1 MLYTSIRVFLYDN
14 LKNDFDQILID
25 TKNQQITGSKVL
37 DVETFSDFRE
47 ENYYNSD
54 FMDINVLVDSESS
67 TEFNSA
73 IKKVY
78 DTFNQR
84 VIPIYDF
91 IPIASYEAIWDYNNP
106 STVLIQNTNVYEK
119 GTQIHE
125 LWVEEIEITKL
136 DSDDTYRKANL
147 RIFYSEV
154 REHA

>member
-14 LKNDFDQILID
+14 LSTYFDQILID
-25 TKNQQITGSKVL
+25 TKNQQISGTKVL

-47 ENYYNSD
+47 ESYYNSD
-54 FMDINVLVDSESS
+54 FMDINVLIDSQSPNDFDE
-67 TEFNSA
+67 A
-73 IKKVY
+73 IKTVY

-84 VIPIYDF
+84 SIPIYDF
-91 IPIASYEAIWDYNNP
+91 IGADYATKDYGNKI
-106 STVLIQNTNVYEK
+106 S
-119 GTQIHE
+119 E
-125 LWVEEIEITKL
+125 LWVEDVEIRKL

>member
-25 TKNQQITGSKVL
+25 TKNQKITGTKVL

-67 TEFNSA
+67 TEFNAA

-84 VIPIYDF
+84 VIPVYDF
-91 IPIASYEAIWDYNNP
+91 IGADYA
-106 STVLIQNTNVYEK
+106 
-119 GTQIHE
+119 TQDYGNKISE

>member
-14 LKNDFDQILID
+14 LSTYFDQILID
-25 TKNQQITGSKVL
+25 TKNQQISGTKVL

-47 ENYYNSD
+47 ESYYNSD
-54 FMDINVLVDSESS
+54 FMDINVLIDSQSPNDFDE
-67 TEFNSA
+67 A
-73 IKKVY
+73 IKTVY
-78 DTFNQR
+78 DTFNKR
-84 VIPIYDF
+84 SIPIYDF
-91 IPIASYEAIWDYNNP
+91 IGADYATKDYGNKI
-106 STVLIQNTNVYEK
+106 S
-119 GTQIHE
+119 E

>member
-67 TEFNSA
+67 TKFNSA

-84 VIPIYDF
+84 VIPVYDF
-91 IPIASYEAIWDYNNP
+91 IGADYAIQDYGNKI
-106 STVLIQNTNVYEK
+106 S
-119 GTQIHE
+119 E

>member
-37 DVETFSDFRE
+37 DIETFSDFRE

-84 VIPIYDF
+84 VIPVYDF
-91 IPIASYEAIWDYNNP
+91 IGADY
-106 STVLIQNTNVYEK
+106 TIQDYGNK
-119 GTQIHE
+119 ISE
-125 LWVEEIEITKL
+125 LWIDRIEIVKL
-136 DSDDTYRKANL
+136 NSDDTYRKANL
-147 RIFYSEV
+147 RIFYNEV
-154 REHA
+154 RQNGK

>member
-84 VIPIYDF
+84 VIPVYDF
-91 IPIASYEAIWDYNNP
+91 IGADYAIQDYGNKI
-106 STVLIQNTNVYEK
+106 S
-119 GTQIHE
+119 E

-147 RIFYSEV
+147 RIFYNEV
-154 REHA
+154 RQNGK

>member
-78 DTFNQR
+78 EA
-84 VIPIYDF
+84 VYDF
-91 IPIASYEAIWDYNNP
+91 IGADYAIQDYGNKI
-106 STVLIQNTNVYEK
+106 S
-119 GTQIHE
+119 E

>member
-91 IPIASYEAIWDYNNP
+91 IPITSYEAIWDYNNP

-147 RIFYSEV
+147 RIFYNEV
-154 REHA
+154 RENA

>member
-84 VIPIYDF
+84 VIPVYDF
-91 IPIASYEAIWDYNNP
+91 IGADYAIQDYGNKI
-106 STVLIQNTNVYEK
+106 S
-119 GTQIHE
+119 E

-147 RIFYSEV
+147 RIFYNEV
-154 REHA
+154 RENA

>member
-78 DTFNQR
+78 EAFNQR
-84 VIPIYDF
+84 VIPVYDF
-91 IPIASYEAIWDYNNP
+91 IGADYAIQDYGNKI
-106 STVLIQNTNVYEK
+106 S
-119 GTQIHE
+119 E